1 MTFIINNKRS
11 QVSQTKHTSKY
22 QQKLN
27 TSFLDRYH
35 QSSSKSVSIIFTTYI
50 CRFHFLEID
59 YCCYFFVSKEWI
71 IYYDLL
77 ILPTFEYM
85 DYEGLKRILKE
96 IKKTASKLHTIGPCI
111 TGSDLKGHSVEYTC
125 KVAII
130 RERGILRTKL

>member
-1 MTFIINNKRS
+1 MTFK
-11 QVSQTKHTSKY
+11 KDFK
-22 QQKLN
+22 QQM
-27 TSFLDRYH
+27 
-35 QSSSKSVSIIFTTYI
+35 VP
-50 CRFHFLEID
+50 
-59 YCCYFFVSKEWI
+59 EWEK
-71 IYYDLL
+71 
-77 ILPTFEYM
+77 EYM